1 MLRADIKMF
10 AAHGFA
16 LHAAPRIGV
25 RECRRV
31 IGETV
36 ITEQDLVGGVVP
48 ADAVAEAHYF
58 LDLWGEDLIKQHVTI
73 RASLPYRSMIPKG
86 TEGLLVTGKAISGTH
101 VALSAYRVQPIVAAM
116 GQAAGEAAAMA
127 AGNRT
132 GLRDIEIVQL
142 QDRLRRTGVLPDES
156 RKLKV

>member
-1 MLRADIKMF
+1 
-10 AAHGFA
+10 
-16 LHAAPRIGV
+16 
-25 RECRRV
+25 
-31 IGETV
+31 
-36 ITEQDLVGGVVP
+36 
-48 ADAVAEAHYF
+48 
-58 LDLWGEDLIKQHVTI
+58 
-73 RASLPYRSMIPKG
+73 
-86 TEGLLVTGKAISGTH
+86 VTGKAISGTH